1 MYRKLGARRRDNEKS
16 DMVFCGPIDNDRC
29 FSSAKVRFN
38 FKVFAQCLLKS
49 FNLLK
54 YIAVDLSI
62 GEELGDFLHFVFT
75 WKGSTNQWMYKQ
87 MS

>member
-1 MYRKLGARRRDNEKS
+1 
-16 DMVFCGPIDNDRC
+16 MVFCGPIDNDRC

-62 GEELGDFLHFVFT
+62 GEELGDLLHFVFT